1 MRCATATVAVM
12 IRDPFLKTQG
22 IHNFRD
28 YGGWATKDGG
38 AVRTGLLFRSGHHV
52 GATDADLAAIAPL
65 DIHTVI
71 DLRGGSSEASTNV
84 APNGI
89 S

>member
-1 MRCATATVAVM
+1 MRGATATVSAM

-28 YGGWATKDGG
+28 YGGWATKGGG

-65 DIHTVI
+65 KYPLPPFSSII
-71 DLRGGSSEASTNV
+71 IPAGSSR
-84 APNGI
+84 
-89 S
+89 